1 MADDDLSSWLIQ
13 EVAGRLPSAFESM
26 GANPFQ
32 VSSEAPAVP
41 NFSSK
46 PFWWEQ
52 PLTFPPGTKVLIGAA
67 EEVWMRL
74 GSEVLT
80 AAGLDVDAPSAKDT
94 YLEVIGQICGA
105 AAQSLG
111 TRLRRDSSCL
121 RGRDLEDQPFTGQA
135 TPITLTGEG
144 GELRIWIA
152 ASLPQMA
159 APTPKAAQPA
169 QASAAA
175 AVPSQPEKTE
185 AAPAAAGRPMDLLL
199 DVEMPV
205 SVSFGRAQ
213 LPLKDVIKLT
223 SGSIVELNRS
233 INEPVEVII
242 NNCVIA
248 RGEVV
253 VIEGNYGVRIN
264 QIVSR
269 QERLRSLK

>member
-1 MADDDLSSWLIQ
+1 MADEDLSSWLIQ

-32 VSSEAPAVP
+32 VSSEAPGKP
-41 NFSSK
+41 NFPAK

-52 PLTFPPGTKVLIGAA
+52 PLTFPPGSKILIGAA
-67 EEVWMRL
+67 EDVWMQL

-94 YLEVIGQICGA
+94 YLEVIGQVCGA

-121 RGRDLEDQPFTGQA
+121 RGRDLEDQPFSEEA
-135 TPITLTGEG
+135 TPITLTSESGQ
-144 GELRIWIA
+144 LRIWITA
-152 ASLPQMA
+152 TMPQMA
-159 APTPKAAQPA
+159 APTPKPAQPA
-169 QASAAA
+169 QTPQAAA
-175 AVPSQPEKTE
+175 PKQPERNE
-185 AAPAAAGRPMDLLL
+185 APSPQSNRPMDLLL